1 MRVTGLLFG
10 VLTVFFGLVA
20 AVYWVLAHEP
30 AGAAALV
37 FTAGLAFLASYYF
50 LFTARRVEPL
60 PEDDEEGN
68 IEDGAGQYGFFSP
81 YSWWPMVVA
90 GTAAVIGLGLVFFV
104 WWLIALGV
112 VATILGTVG
121 WLFEYYRGDFVRN

>member
-37 FTAGLAFLASYYF
+37 
-50 LFTARRVEPL
+50 FTARRVEPL

>member
-1 MRVTGLLFG
+1 MRVGG
-10 VLTVFFGLVA
+10 VLFAILAVFFGLIG
-20 AVYWVLAHEP
+20 AVYWYLAHEP

-37 FTAGLAFLASYYF
+37 FTAGLAFLVAYYF

-60 PEDDEEGN
+60 PEDDDEGN

-81 YSWWPMVVA
+81 YSWWPLIVA
-90 GTAAVIGLGLVFFV
+90 GCAATIGLGLVFFV